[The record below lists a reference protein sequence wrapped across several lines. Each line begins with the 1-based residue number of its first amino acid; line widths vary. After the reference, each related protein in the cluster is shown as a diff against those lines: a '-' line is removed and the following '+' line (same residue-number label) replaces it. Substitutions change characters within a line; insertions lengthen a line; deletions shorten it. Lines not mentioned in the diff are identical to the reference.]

1 MKIRNAI
8 LGAGLWVV
16 AAGASA
22 LSLGAS
28 RGSVVLGSP
37 LDLTFEVQPDAG
49 TDVAS
54 SCVTASVKAGDI
66 PLSDAQVRLTPLAA
80 GVRVQVRNVVDEPV
94 VLVTLSAG
102 CAGRTTRTYT
112 FLADPPQALQRGGRA
127 PAGTT
132 PLASVPLVVEAARDR
147 TVPPVVEADTGASS
161 KASSQPRPP
170 YRTPSVRK
178 EARPAPAAGGV
189 DKASSRSARAVA
201 PKDADRSRLVM
212 EPLDTWLEVPLT
224 LRSTLELPQA
234 PASETN
240 PQREQAAALWRNLN
254 RDPQA
259 PVEDVDARR
268 KLESE
273 LTQLQARTTRDQAA
287 AVELQRQLDE
297 AEGRFD
303 PWIVYALAAALAAAL
318 GGMAWMWRRSGQ
330 TAATAARSWRESVAV
345 SKRKAEPKDIVEL
358 ERLEEVPSHP
368 ADRWGRPVS
377 SPAAAK
383 PSSAASS
390 VDILLEPEHVT
401 PEMAGFVETPVV
413 AGGNPEPVLQHII
426 NPEELFDIQQQAEF
440 FVSVGEHD
448 QAVEVLR
455 QHIDA
460 HEETS
465 PVAYLELLRLY
476 RTLSRAA
483 DFNVL
488 RQRFMRHF
496 NANVPEFASFDR
508 RGKSLDQYLDALA
521 EIEAQWSSP
530 EVLYVLEKHMFY
542 RSGEGRKTAFDLA
555 AYDDLLLLLA
565 IAQTTPATARG
576 APPPR
581 KRTTPMP
588 QSFEAAAAH
597 ALSALTPLS
606 PMDTTPDFPLDS
618 LAAALEFGFE
628 PPAPPAPPVSAAV
641 EPEASLQEVDAAKG
655 PETMPQA
662 PLLADLVVSA
672 PAPLA
677 GASRAYRPAATVAA
691 PASTFT
697 LDIDLSDPVPITIS
711 DLPPVPVTPPPPP
724 GQPIGF
730 GSSNDLME
738 LSLELEPLK
747 PGEKKL

>member
-1 MKIRNAI
+1 M
-8 LGAGLWVV
+8 WVV

-37 LDLTFEVQPDAG
+37 LDLTFDIQPDAG
-49 TDVAS
+49 SEVSS
-54 SCVTASVKAGDI
+54 SCVIASVKSGDNF
-66 PLSDAQVRLTPLAA
+66 LGDAQVRLTPLAA
-80 GVRVQVRNVVDEPV
+80 GVRVQTQSAVDEPV
-94 VLVTLSAG
+94 VQVTLTAG
-102 CAGRTTRTYT
+102 CTGRTTRTYT
-112 FLADPPQALQRGGRA
+112 FLSDPPQATQRAARSLAGGA
-127 PAGTT
+127 PSV
-132 PLASVPLVVEAARDR
+132 SVPLVVETGRDR
-147 TVPPVVEADTGASS
+147 SVPPVVEIATAPS
-161 KASSQPRPP
+161 KGSQKVRPP
-170 YRTPSVRK
+170 ESTPSLRK
-178 EARPAPAAGGV
+178 EVRPSPRAEGG
-189 DKASSRSARAVA
+189 DKQSTRSSRTAIAKA
-201 PKDADRSRLVM
+201 PDRPRLVM

-234 PASETN
+234 PASGSN

-259 PVEDVDARR
+259 PVEDVDALR
-268 KLESE
+268 KLEGE

-297 AEGRFD
+297 AEGRVE
-303 PWIVYALAAALAAAL
+303 PWIVYALAGALVAAL
-318 GGMAWMWRRSGQ
+318 GGMVWMWRRSGQ
-330 TAATAARSWRESVAV
+330 TAANAASAARSWRESVAV
-345 SKRKAEPKDIVEL
+345 SKRKSEPKDVVEL

-368 ADRWGRPVS
+368 ADRWGRPI
-377 SPAAAK
+377 SPSAGTG
-383 PSSAASS
+383 PVSAASS
-390 VDILLEPEHVT
+390 VDILLEPEHDT
-401 PEMAGFVETPVV
+401 LAGAGFVQTPVV
-413 AGGNPEPVLQHII
+413 TGDSAAPAPQHII

-455 QHIDA
+455 QHIA
-460 HEETS
+460 EHEETS

-496 NANVPEFASFDR
+496 NAQVPEFASFDR
-508 RGKSLDQYLDALA
+508 HGKSLDQYLDALA

-530 EVLYVLEKHMFY
+530 EVLNVLEKHMFY
-542 RSGEGRKTAFDLA
+542 RSGEGRKTPFDLA

-565 IAQTTPATARG
+565 IAQTTPASARG
-576 APPPR
+576 SPPPR
-581 KRTTPMP
+581 KRTTPRP

-628 PPAPPAPPVSAAV
+628 PPAPPTPPVSPVV
-641 EPEASLQEVDAAKG
+641 EQEVSLQEADAAMG

-677 GASRAYRPAATVAA
+677 GASRVYRPASTVAA

-724 GQPIGF
+724 GQPVGF